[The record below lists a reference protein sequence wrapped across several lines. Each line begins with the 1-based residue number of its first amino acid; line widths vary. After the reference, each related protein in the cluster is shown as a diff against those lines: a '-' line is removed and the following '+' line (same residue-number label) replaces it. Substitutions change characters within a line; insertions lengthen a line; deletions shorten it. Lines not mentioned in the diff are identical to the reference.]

1 MGFIA
6 SFTIRRV
13 ISFVTICVF
22 HAAFIPAVALSQT
35 KISDESENSRVQTS
49 HKTTSEGTANIL
61 IGQIREATKRYKST
75 KEAEKAGYRPFGPDM
90 PNMGQHWI
98 NTRIALV
105 PSLELNK
112 PSTLTYLTIN
122 GEAILT
128 GVAYT
133 TSLQPGEAPP
143 DLPLQEMK
151 WHFHAGKLEDEAHGI
166 HRASRSQEQ
175 KYLAKLAM
183 VHAWVWTENPA
194 GIFSPD
200 NWSLSFIRHGLKP
213 PSNIAESASKALFLA
228 SGHVDY
234 YMKFIELCVQQDA
247 FDKDSIRNI
256 LKAYSRKIE
265 SLASNIPGNR
275 MVLQREQQRIEVAWN
290 NMWDMI
296 RAELGP
302 DLWHKVDTHL

>member
-6 SFTIRRV
+6 SYTIRR
-13 ISFVTICVF
+13 IIGFVTICIF
-22 HAAFIPAVALSQT
+22 HTVFIPAAALSQA
-35 KISDESENSRVQTS
+35 KISEESENSRLQINR
-49 HKTTSEGTANIL
+49 TTIFQGPTDELVS
-61 IGQIREATKRYKST
+61 QIREATKLYKST

-105 PSLELNK
+105 SNLELNK
-112 PSTLTYLTIN
+112 PSTLTYLSIN

-133 TSLQPGEAPP
+133 TSVQPGEAPP

-151 WHFHAGKLEDEAHGI
+151 WHFHAGSLEDEAHGI
-166 HRASRSQEQ
+166 HRAFRSQDQ

-183 VHAWVWTENPA
+183 VHAWVWSENPA

-213 PSNIAESASKALFLA
+213 PSDIAEPASKALFLA

-234 YMKFIELCVQQDA
+234 YMKFIELCVQQDT
-247 FDKDSIRNI
+247 FDKGSIRNI
-256 LKAYSRKIE
+256 LKVYSRKIE
-265 SLASNIPGNR
+265 SLASYIPENR